1 MKPKITEEQAH
12 ELYDDMLDDLYPV
25 QIGTLNYCGSIA
37 LYRLDPIA
45 YDCGFTE
52 YLDVLAEDYDI
63 SEFY

>member
-12 ELYDDMLDDLYPV
+12 ELYDEMLDELYPV
-25 QIGTLNYCGSIA
+25 QIGTLKYYGSNA
-37 LYRLDPIA
+37 LATLDPIA
-45 YDCGFTE
+45 YRCGFTE